1 MLRKSLTFSEPNS
14 LICESLLVIIE
25 QQRALKGQTFS
36 CWRCSIK
43 HVGMT
48 NTGSVALFYMLT
60 EYSIWTIASERQAGG
75 CRQEITGGQF
85 LDGAGGSP
93 QISTWLSFL
102 QMQKPDFSLYSKA
115 HWWLTPWTH
124 KTPSDDPA
132 ANFLTSSGR
141 KAWLQSWGQ
150 PFGLLYLDQV
160 TDQKLLGEYTIKRQA
175 LHCLK
180 NLSL

>member
-25 QQRALKGQTFS
+25 QQSSQGTDFFLLKMLNKTRRNDKYRISCPFLYAYWVFNMDNCIWKAGWGLQTRNHRRTVPR
-36 CWRCSIK
+36 W
-43 HVGMT
+43 G
-48 NTGSVALFYMLT
+48 
-60 EYSIWTIASERQAGG
+60 
-75 CRQEITGGQF
+75 
-85 LDGAGGSP
+85 GGSP